1 MTHTL
6 HREGS
11 CESLKDDYLLLITP
25 AMKFNDKGAA
35 EKIKK
40 LIDIVFD
47 VGPTNYGSYE
57 KRQNILAG
65 LDIQSIKDS
74 TKDNS
79 RIRCVFGDKEKF
91 REVIRRIVKA
101 DLGLS
106 VTVSGLQASV
116 KEVLDEL
123 NIDAH
128 SINIAMGTYGKT
140 EKLPDE
146 NFRMITT
153 MCGHAMISPDL
164 VKDMII
170 KIKRGKISIKE
181 AAIVLSKPCI
191 CGIFNHERAAKL
203 LKEFI
208 PLYSIQD

>member
-11 CESLKDDYLLLITP
+11 DESLKDDYLLLITP

-47 VGPTNYGSYE
+47 VGPTNYGCYE
-57 KRQNILAG
+57 KGQNILSG
-65 LDIQSIKDS
+65 IDVQTIKNA

-79 RIRCVFGDKEKF
+79 RIRCVFDSKEKF
-91 REVIRRIVKA
+91 KEVIKRIVKA

-106 VTVSGLQASV
+106 VAVTGLQSSI

-153 MCGHAMISPDL
+153 MCGHGMISPDL
-164 VKDMII
+164 VKDVII
-170 KIKRGKISIKE
+170 KIKRKRISIKE
-181 AAIVLSKPCI
+181 AAIILSKPCA
-191 CGIFNHERAAKL
+191 CGIFNHERAARL

>member
-11 CESLKDDYLLLITP
+11 DESLKDDYLLLITP

-35 EKIKK
+35 GKIKE

-47 VGPTNYGSYE
+47 VGPTNYGCYE
-57 KRQNILAG
+57 KGKNILSG
-65 LDIQSIKDS
+65 IDVQTIKDA

-79 RIRCVFGDKEKF
+79 RIRCVFNSKEKF
-91 REVIRRIVKA
+91 KEVIRRVVKA

-106 VTVSGLQASV
+106 VTVSGLQSSV

-128 SINIAMGTYGKT
+128 SINIAMGTYGKI

-153 MCGHAMISPDL
+153 MCGHGMVSPEL

-170 KIKRGKISIKE
+170 KIKRGKISVSE
-181 AAIVLSKPCI
+181 AAIILSKPCA

>member
-11 CESLKDDYLLLITP
+11 DESLKDDYLLLITP
-25 AMKFNDKGAA
+25 AMKLNDKGAA
-35 EKIKK
+35 EKIKE

-47 VGPTNYGSYE
+47 IGPTNYGCYE
-57 KRQNILAG
+57 KGKNILSG
-65 LDIQSIKDS
+65 IDVQTIKDA

-79 RIRCVFGDKEKF
+79 RIRCVFNSKEKF
-91 REVIRRIVKA
+91 KEVIRRVVKA

-106 VTVSGLQASV
+106 VTVSGLQSSV

-128 SINIAMGTYGKT
+128 SINIAMGTHGKI
-140 EKLPDE
+140 EKLPDK

-153 MCGHAMISPDL
+153 MCGHGMVSPKL

-170 KIKRGKISIKE
+170 KIKRGKISVSE
-181 AAIVLSKPCI
+181 AAIEISKPCI
-191 CGIFNHERAAKL
+191 CGIFNQKRAAKL

-208 PLYSIQD
+208 SLYSIRD

>member
-1 MTHTL
+1 VTHTL

-11 CESLKDDYLLLITP
+11 DESLKDDYLLLITP
-25 AMKFNDKGAA
+25 AMKLNDKGAA

-47 VGPTNYGSYE
+47 IGPTNYGCYE
-57 KRQNILAG
+57 KGKNILSG
-65 LDIQSIKDS
+65 IDVQTIKDA

-79 RIRCVFGDKEKF
+79 RIRCVFNSKEKF
-91 REVIRRIVKA
+91 KEVIKRVVKA

-106 VTVSGLQASV
+106 VTVSGLQSSV

-128 SINIAMGTYGKT
+128 SINIAMGTYGKI

-153 MCGHAMISPDL
+153 MCGHGMVSPEL

-170 KIKRGKISIKE
+170 RIKRGKISVNE
-181 AAIVLSKPCI
+181 AAIEISKPCI
-191 CGIFNHERAAKL
+191 CGVFNQERAARL
-203 LKEFI
+203 LEEFI
-208 PLYSIQD
+208 PHYSIRD